1 MKIFHFSCIYL
12 QLCFRMSAKRLPC
25 VMLVLDRLPKEI
37 GTCVPLTHFAETT
50 SLAWLC
56 HISTRIIPH
65 FHMRRR
71 NFKSCRL
78 VFLHTHTLTFKS
90 YILQF
95 CTKMHHH
102 HRWGEGGTGIFCR
115 RDNVITGQ
123 SSGHSLPLPVH
134 PSQTENRKISDHLR
148 NFRAISLS
156 SKRNETS
163 EFIHAKYSIS
173 HQWRH
178 SFNEHSHTSVHEC
191 RSYFADIKRVQSN
204 TTEREKTKLL
214 KQAVD
219 ERKRKEEE
227 SIHTLWKIDIKYGVK
242 WRLTRRYFAT
252 QNVY

>member
-1 MKIFHFSCIYL
+1 MHVYISIFLTREHNNAMKIFHLSCIYL
-12 QLCFRMSAKRLPC
+12 QQCFRMSTKRLPC

-50 SLAWLC
+50 SLARLC
-56 HISTRIIPH
+56 HISTRNIPH

-78 VFLHTHTLTFKS
+78 VFLHT
-90 YILQF
+90 YIQIVHPAILH
-95 CTKMHHH
+95 KNASPSSV
-102 HRWGEGGTGIFCR
+102 RKGGTGIFCR

-163 EFIHAKYSIS
+163 EFRHAKYSIS
-173 HQWRH
+173 HQ
-178 SFNEHSHTSVHEC
+178 
-191 RSYFADIKRVQSN
+191 
-204 TTEREKTKLL
+204 
-214 KQAVD
+214 
-219 ERKRKEEE
+219 
-227 SIHTLWKIDIKYGVK
+227 
-242 WRLTRRYFAT
+242 
-252 QNVY
+252 

>member
-1 MKIFHFSCIYL
+1 MKIFYFSCIYL
-12 QLCFRMSAKRLPC
+12 QLCFRMSTKRLPC

-78 VFLHTHTLTFKS
+78 VFLTHTHTLTFKS

-102 HRWGEGGTGIFCR
+102 HRWGKGGTGIFCR

-123 SSGHSLPLPVH
+123 SSGHSLPLPIH

-163 EFIHAKYSIS
+163 EFWHAKYSIS

-178 SFNEHSHTSVHEC
+178 SFNEHSHTHRFTSAGH
-191 RSYFADIKRVQSN
+191 ILQ
-204 TTEREKTKLL
+204 
-214 KQAVD
+214 
-219 ERKRKEEE
+219 
-227 SIHTLWKIDIKYGVK
+227 I
-242 WRLTRRYFAT
+242 
-252 QNVY
+252 